1 MNEIKYIQVID
12 QWYGKA
18 SSGRI
23 IMLVAVLI
31 CLFAWG
37 IVDVSNVKNWA
48 GVGDKHARHTKA
60 TTLIILLSY
69 HL

>member
-1 MNEIKYIQVID
+1 
-12 QWYGKA
+12 
-18 SSGRI
+18 
-23 IMLVAVLI
+23 MLVAVLI
-31 CLFAWG
+31 CLLAWG
-37 IVDVSNVKNWA
+37 IVDVSNVKNWE